1 MTKFGRFTLFLAFC
15 LSLPLFAQPRFPTPA
30 ELGNAANWRNNTS
43 GVMSISQDGE
53 AVRFVVQFTG
63 GDRWVYP
70 GFSLQKEQTLNGA
83 TAITFEL
90 KLEPQD
96 APQKFKVAL
105 IMLEGENNGRYG
117 YSLPPPGEWRKITVA
132 LSDRDGTSQEGI
144 RILRLG
150 MNPQQ
155 DALTYS
161 IRNLSVE
168 GTPRMDRIKSRIAT
182 KAPGTV
188 FIENE
193 APTFSANID
202 LPQCRY
208 VLKDWLGAVLSQ
220 GTWPERAGSE
230 LVLAPLPPGYYHLE
244 TSHPGETQFPPFTF
258 AVVIDPTTRVVNHD
272 AYFAVDTA
280 QSWVARPGSF
290 DCPYYDGDSY
300 LLVSELI
307 YRAGIYHVRERL
319 SWKGVNPEPGEY
331 NYSYY
336 MTNADYLQERKV
348 LISGMYHDSPPWAKP
363 ISKLPSDLLATYTFA
378 KDAATAFG
386 DRMGNWE
393 FWNEQD
399 IGFAPESAWDY
410 AAAMKAA
417 CLGFRAADPK
427 RIVAHGAM
435 CTAPKGAYHYNLYA
449 NDMGKFSD
457 IINYHTYTPLSNYPN
472 LMRSIREFR
481 AEQGLEQR
489 AIWFTEHGTNSEGHS
504 EADGVRKGLK
514 AHSPEQELIM
524 TEFFPKSQ
532 ILMMMEGVSRD
543 YYFVFPPYNERNGR
557 KDWGMMR
564 RDGSVKPSYCA
575 MATLTAQLN
584 LAELQGELS
593 VDDAL
598 RVFVFDQPD
607 GKQTLVFWSISDLD
621 TVTGGQL
628 ARPDKPYAHDFTLP
642 LANGQYTLTNTVGTA
657 SILSVA
663 NGQAQ
668 LRASRYPQYLAG
680 VSGFNAD
687 IAKVPEGKIDPY
699 TPAADEDLSVVIRA
713 NLNNDDFDLANQKA
727 SANLDKLQGRLSLE
741 IWNLDDQPKTA
752 TMQISGG
759 ALSNLPE
766 SIILPA
772 FGKHSIESVFTPE
785 LPAKGYEAPLIVQA
799 IANGKKSSRLHI
811 PVLMR
816 RLFVENC
823 LSIPLQADKPENWR
837 KNTSADHYSVTW
849 DEQEQALRFD
859 LEWTNPETDR
869 WFYPE
874 YVLKLPAE
882 SFDGAEML
890 SFDVKSVQDKVE
902 NDFRFNFVMLVQEN
916 VHEHGRSVNLAYPA
930 PLTQWENR
938 LIALN
943 NNKDNRLAPTKIVRI
958 GANPI
963 GMKISFWIK
972 NVRLL
977 KNK

>member
-1 MTKFGRFTLFLAFC
+1 MATLSRSALFLAFC

-30 ELGNAANWRNNTS
+30 ELGDASNWRNNSS
-43 GVMSISQDGE
+43 GSMSISQDGD
-53 AVRFVVQFTG
+53 AVRFAVQFNG

-70 GFSLQKEQTLNGA
+70 GFPLQEGQTLNGV
-83 TAITFEL
+83 TAISFEL
-90 KLEPQD
+90 KIEQQD
-96 APQKFKVAL
+96 APQEFASRLV
-105 IMLEGENNGRYG
+105 MLDGYANGWYG
-117 YSLPPPGEWRKITVA
+117 YNLPEPGEWQKITVP
-132 LSDRDGTSQEGI
+132 LLDLDGAPKEGVRVL
-144 RILRLG
+144 RIG
-150 MNPQQ
+150 MNPKQ

-161 IRNLSVE
+161 IRNLSLE
-168 GTPRMDRIKSRIAT
+168 GTPRMDQIKPRIAT
-182 KAPGTV
+182 DAPGTV
-188 FIENE
+188 FIDNE
-193 APTFSANID
+193 APTFSANVD

-208 VLKDWLGAVLSQ
+208 VLKDWLGTELGQ
-220 GTWPERAGSE
+220 GSWPERAGDK
-230 LVLAPLPPGYYHLE
+230 LVLEPLPPGYYHLE

-258 AVVIDPTTRVVNHD
+258 AVVIDPATRVVNHD
-272 AYFAVDTA
+272 AYFAIDTA

-300 LLVSELI
+300 LLISELI

-319 SWKGVNPEPGEY
+319 GWREVNPNPGEY
-331 NYSYY
+331 NYSHY
-336 MTNADYLQERKV
+336 MTNANYLQERNI
-348 LISGMYHDSPPWAKP
+348 LISGMYHDTPIWAKP

-378 KDAATAFG
+378 KDTATAFG

-399 IGFAPESAWDY
+399 ISFAPEPAWDY

-417 CLGFRAADPK
+417 YLGFRAADPK

-435 CTAPKGAYHYNLYA
+435 CTPSKGAYHYNLYA
-449 NDMGKFSD
+449 NDMGKFCD
-457 IINYHTYTPLSNYPN
+457 IINYHTYNPLSNYPK
-472 LMRSIREFR
+472 LMQDLREFR

-504 EADGVRKGLK
+504 EADGARKGMK
-514 AHSPEQELIM
+514 AHSPDQELIM

-543 YYFVFPPYNERNGR
+543 YYFVFPPYNERKGV

-564 RDGSVKPSYCA
+564 RDGSVKPSYAA

-584 LAELQGELS
+584 LATLQGELS

-598 RVFVFDQPD
+598 RVFVFNQPD

-621 TVTGGQL
+621 TAPFNAI
-628 ARPDKPYAHDFTLP
+628 ARPDKLYAHDFTLP
-642 LANGQYTLTNTVGTA
+642 LANGQYTITNTVGTA
-657 SILSVA
+657 TTLAVA

-668 LRASRYPQYLAG
+668 LNATRYPQYLAG
-680 VSGFNAD
+680 VSGFTAD
-687 IAKVPEGKIDPY
+687 KAKVPAGKIDPY
-699 TPAADEDLSVVIRA
+699 TPAADEDLTVIIRA
-713 NLNNDDFDLANQKA
+713 TLNDEDFDISNQKA
-727 SANLDKLQGRLSLE
+727 SANLDKLQGRLTME
-741 IWNLDDQPKTA
+741 IWNLDAQPKTA
-752 TMQISGG
+752 TLQISGG
-759 ALSNLPE
+759 TLSDLPA
-766 SIILPA
+766 SIALPA
-772 FGKHSIESVFTPE
+772 FGKQSIETVFTPE
-785 LPAKGYEAPLIVQA
+785 LPERGYEAPMVVQA

-811 PVLMR
+811 PVVMR
-816 RLFVENC
+816 RLFIEN
-823 LSIPLQADKPENWR
+823 SVAVPLQTDKPENWR
-837 KNTSADHYSVTW
+837 KNTSADLFSVTW
-849 DEQEQALRFD
+849 DEQEKALRFD

-882 SFDGAEML
+882 SFAGAEML

-902 NDFRFNFVMLVQEN
+902 NDFKHNLVMLVQED
-916 VHEHGRSVNLAYPA
+916 VHERGQSVNFSYSP

-938 LIALN
+938 SIPL
-943 NNKDNRLAPTKIVRI
+943 NNKDNRLADTKVLRI

-972 NVRLL
+972 NVRIL